1 MKIVVTLKLNTTS
14 DIEDYLYKQFSI
26 YNHIH
31 NVCIKHAI
39 KHIHL
44 LECDE
49 EYIELQNKYKDKKK
63 LSKKEKTKR
72 LGLIRKYHL
81 SEYEFQSYLKKCA
94 RNYDVYADVVQ
105 KIATQTYQAVEK
117 YLFGNGK
124 MIHFKKVS
132 QAKSF
137 EGKSN
142 NSSLVFR
149 DNTLITDSKKI
160 PVLIREKDI
169 YAIENL
175 KNKISYCRILRK
187 WHKTKW
193 RYYVQVVVDGTP
205 KSQVCGEGKVGID
218 IGPSTI
224 AIVSDTDVKLE
235 EIAKNVNSV
244 EEEIANLNREIDILK
259 RRDNPDNYNS
269 NRTIKKGQHK
279 WNKSK
284 EQRKLEAKRKWLYQK
299 RQNLLDYHH
308 NCYAKNLLKLGNV
321 FIVEDMSFAKIAE
334 NLNCGKSIGN
344 HAPAKLI
351 QFLIQKANSAGAEV
365 IEVDCF
371 KTAATQFDHTS
382 GTYNKHKLEER
393 FITLDNGNILQRD
406 IHSAFNL
413 KHIIIIR
420 HKDKIEYIY
429 DIDQMNLNYEE
440 FKIRHDNYLK

>member
-1 MKIVVTLKLNTTS
+1 MTIVLTLKLDTTS

-31 NVCIKHAI
+31 NVCIKYAI
-39 KHIHL
+39 RHIRF

-49 EYIELQNKYKDKKK
+49 EYIKLQNKYKDKKK
-63 LSKKEKTKR
+63 LNKEEKTER
-72 LGLIRKYHL
+72 LRLIKKYHL

-94 RNYDVYADVVQ
+94 RNYDIYADVVQ
-105 KIATQTYQAVEK
+105 KIATQTWQAVQK
-117 YLFGNGK
+117 YLFGNSK
-124 MIHFKKVS
+124 MIHFKKIS
-132 QAKSF
+132 QMKSF

-142 NSSLVFR
+142 KNALMFK
-149 DNTLITDSKKI
+149 DNNLITDSKQI
-160 PVLIREKDI
+160 PVLIRKKDI

-193 RYYVQVVVDGTP
+193 RYYVQVIVDGTP

-224 AIVSDTDVKLE
+224 AIVSDTDVMLE

-244 EEEIANLNREIDILK
+244 ETEIANLDREIDVLK
-259 RRDNPDNYNS
+259 RRDNPDNYNT
-269 NRTIKKGQHK
+269 NGTIKKGQHE
-279 WNKSK
+279 WSKSK
-284 EQRKLEAKRKWLYQK
+284 EQLKFEAKRKWLFQK

-308 NCYAKNLLKLGNV
+308 NCYAKQLLKLGDT
-321 FIVEDMSFAKIAE
+321 FIVEDMQFAKIAE
-334 NLNCGKSIGN
+334 NLNCGKSIEN
-344 HAPAKLI
+344 HAPTKLI
-351 QFLIQKANSAGAEV
+351 QLLKWKANSAGAIV

-382 GTYNKHKLEER
+382 GAYNKHELEER
-393 FITLDNGNILQRD
+393 FVTLDNGDILQRD

-413 KHIIIIR
+413 KYIIAINT
-420 HKDKIEYIY
+420 KDGVVYKY
-429 DIDQMNLNYEE
+429 DIEQMELDYKD
-440 FKIRHDNYLK
+440 FKMRHDNCL